1 MGEHDYT
8 SGNPCDEEQTVKHG
22 GKKGASTEKYRE
34 KEVILWPLLHVKWL
48 RLWCRVKVMVMEQT
62 EIRIRD
68 KERAVVCF
76 FIIIIYGN
84 GVLHSGNPRDEEQK
98 RAGTGKSSEKEV
110 LL

>member
-1 MGEHDYT
+1 
-8 SGNPCDEEQTVKHG
+8 
-22 GKKGASTEKYRE
+22 
-34 KEVILWPLLHVKWL
+34 
-48 RLWCRVKVMVMEQT
+48 MVMEQT

-76 FIIIIYGN
+76 FVIIIYGN